1 MTDKNSIRLL
11 WRQGD
16 SVAEIARKTG
26 VSRDT
31 VYKYRDMDDFSPE
44 PPARRA
50 QGSKLD
56 PYRPLIE
63 SWLDD
68 DMRSGRK
75 QRHTAKRVHDRLV
88 SECGADVSVSTVER
102 CVREIRARRS
112 AEAADAQYL
121 DLVWGPGEA
130 QADFGEA
137 DFYVRGMRTTL
148 SFFVMTFPYS
158 NVGLAQVF
166 PGETSEC
173 VCQALRNVFEHVG
186 GVPTK
191 IVFDNATGVG
201 RRVGGGVRTTEL
213 FAACS
218 AHYGFRF
225 RFCNPRSGNE
235 KGSVENKV
243 GCVRRNLFVPVPQL
257 WDAGAFNRRLLER
270 SLAMSDKPHWIK
282 GERELDLFEADRL
295 AMLGLPAKPLDCVTY
310 VSRTADKKGKVSVG
324 ERGRHLYSTHPSLDN
339 PGRLRSE
346 ASFAAICGACP
357 IPASSGKTVRHRLN
371 RGGDRQA
378 NSALHEIARQ
388 RVMRDPETAEYAERA
403 RARGKSDREVMRY
416 LKRYVARE
424 AYRALMHPHEIRRPE
439 DASEL
444 VAARRAAKVSQVR
457 AASILGTSEKYI
469 SMLERGQRE
478 LKPIRRAYEAWVEA
492 GLPLDWDRQAFE
504 AERKMDS
511 KKHLAK

>member
-1 MTDKNSIRLL
+1 MRTESTPGARGPVFCGVDTHADSHWLCVL
-11 WRQGD
+11 DWR
-16 SVAEIARKTG
+16 
-26 VSRDT
+26 
-31 VYKYRDMDDFSPE
+31 
-44 PPARRA
+44 
-50 QGSKLD
+50 
-56 PYRPLIE
+56 
-63 SWLDD
+63 
-68 DMRSGRK
+68 GRK
-75 QRHTAKRVHDRLV
+75 VLSRQFP
-88 SECGADVSVSTVER
+88 
-102 CVREIRARRS
+102 
-112 AEAADAQYL
+112 ADAAGY
-121 DLVWGPGEA
+121 EA
-130 QADFGEA
+130 
-137 DFYVRGMRTTL
+137 L
-148 SFFVMTFPYS
+148 
-158 NVGLAQVF
+158 
-166 PGETSEC
+166 
-173 VCQALRNVFEHVG
+173 
-186 GVPTK
+186 
-191 IVFDNATGVG
+191 
-201 RRVGGGVRTTEL
+201 
-213 FAACS
+213 
-218 AHYGFRF
+218 
-225 RFCNPRSGNE
+225 
-235 KGSVENKV
+235 
-243 GCVRRNLFVPVPQL
+243 
-257 WDAGAFNRRLLER
+257 AGAIAAAGEPACI
-270 SLAMSDKPHWIK
+270 AMEGTSSY
-282 GERELDLFEADRL
+282 GA
-295 AMLGLPAKPLDCVTY
+295 GL
-310 VSRTADKKGKVSVG
+310 
-324 ERGRHLYSTHPSLDN
+324 N

-403 RARGKSDREVMRY
+403 RGRGKSDREVMRC